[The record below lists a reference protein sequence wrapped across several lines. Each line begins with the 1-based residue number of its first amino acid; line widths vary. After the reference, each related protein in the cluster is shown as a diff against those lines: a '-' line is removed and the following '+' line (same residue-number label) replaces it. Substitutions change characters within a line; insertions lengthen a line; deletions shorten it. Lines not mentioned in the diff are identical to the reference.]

1 MAWLRDFNVRSWAY
15 GGVVDRMDGLLSSCA
30 TEIVGFEEADSE
42 ADYCV
47 IAKGF
52 GVGQPQ
58 RHRVCNNING
68 KE

>member
-1 MAWLRDFNVRSWAY
+1 
-15 GGVVDRMDGLLSSCA
+15 MDLLSSCA